1 MNAAGI
7 DVSGRKSTVAVLRP
21 FGEVIKLPFDVP
33 HSAEELASLAEQLK
47 SIEGETRVVMEHT
60 GRYYESI
67 AKVLH
72 EAGLY
77 VSAVNPLLIKEY
89 GNNSLRKVK
98 TDKADAMK
106 IAKYALDNWSE
117 LRDYTPMDT
126 IRYDLRTMNRQFQL
140 AVKQK
145 TATANNLIALQEQSF
160 PGIRKLFD
168 SPVRSDG
175 TQKWVDFTR
184 DFWHTDCVRS
194 GSLNAFTGRY
204 RKWCKRNRYQF
215 STEKA
220 AEVYALAKSAV
231 VLVQKTSVTK
241 TLVQAAADRLT
252 AISRSVE
259 TYRSEMNKLASQLP
273 EYSVVMEMYGVGESL
288 GPQLMAEIRDYV
300 HRIVGGMTEDELTAM
315 ETAIPTYARKIKDKI
330 EALEGAYQE
339 KKFKQWL
346 DAGKIVCR
354 ESYTLPPVITP
365 SKATD
370 VIPKSL
376 YEAEA
381 DDMNSEERD
390 FIDAVVALDNV
401 KWWHRIIKNKGF
413 LLNGYINHYPDF
425 LMMTNAGRLVVLEYK
440 GGDRDNSNSREK
452 LELGRQWDA
461 HSGENYRYFMVF
473 KNREVNANGTMDR
486 FIEVMRVL

>member
-7 DVSGRKSTVAVLRP
+7 DVSSSKSTVAVLRP
-21 FGEVIKLPFDVP
+21 FGEVVKLPFDVR
-33 HSAEELASLAEQLK
+33 HSAEELASLAKQLK
-47 SIEGETRVVMEHT
+47 SIECETRVVMEHT

-126 IRYDLRTMNRQFQL
+126 IRYDLKTMNRQFQL
-140 AVKQK
+140 AIKQK

-175 TQKWVDFTR
+175 TQKWVDLTH
-184 DFWHTDCVRS
+184 DFWHVDCVRS
-194 GSLNAFTGRY
+194 GSLNAFTERY

-241 TLVQAAADRLT
+241 TLVQAAADQLT

-288 GPQLMAEIRDYV
+288 GPQLMAEIGDVTAALSGSSRLLLCGIAR
-300 HRIVGGMTEDELTAM
+300 HRAILATIGSRSKQELQT
-315 ETAIPTYARKIKDKI
+315 R
-330 EALEGAYQE
+330 L
-339 KKFKQWL
+339 
-346 DAGKIVCR
+346 
-354 ESYTLPPVITP
+354 
-365 SKATD
+365 
-370 VIPKSL
+370 SL
-376 YEAEA
+376 
-381 DDMNSEERD
+381 SEQT
-390 FIDAVVALDNV
+390 
-401 KWWHRIIKNKGF
+401 
-413 LLNGYINHYPDF
+413 LLNIMNVHLQRAQRMSGVPVPGQES
-425 LMMTNAGRLVVLEYK
+425 APRV
-440 GGDRDNSNSREK
+440 SRTC
-452 LELGRQWDA
+452 LHA
-461 HSGENYRYFMVF
+461 ASGEQFSAPLLRQGVGLFLYS
-473 KNREVNANGTMDR
+473 
-486 FIEVMRVL
+486 

>member
-21 FGEVIKLPFDVP
+21 FGEVVKLPFDVR
-33 HSAEELASLAEQLK
+33 HSAEELASLAKQLK
-47 SIEGETRVVMEHT
+47 SIECETRVVMEHT

-126 IRYDLRTMNRQFQL
+126 IRYDLKTMNRQFQL
-140 AVKQK
+140 AIKQK

-168 SPVRSDG
+168 SPVRGDG
-175 TQKWVDFTR
+175 TQKWVDLTH
-184 DFWHTDCVRS
+184 DFWHVDCVRS
-194 GSLNAFTGRY
+194 GSLNAFTERY

-231 VLVQKTSVTK
+231 VLVQKISVTK
-241 TLVQAAADRLT
+241 TLVQAAADQLT

-288 GPQLMAEIRDYV
+288 GPQLMAEIGALS
-300 HRIVGGMTEDELTAM
+300 RILCKLRIGCKTE
-315 ETAIPTYARKIKDKI
+315 
-330 EALEGAYQE
+330 
-339 KKFKQWL
+339 
-346 DAGKIVCR
+346 
-354 ESYTLPPVITP
+354 
-365 SKATD
+365 
-370 VIPKSL
+370 
-376 YEAEA
+376 
-381 DDMNSEERD
+381 
-390 FIDAVVALDNV
+390 
-401 KWWHRIIKNKGF
+401 
-413 LLNGYINHYPDF
+413 
-425 LMMTNAGRLVVLEYK
+425 
-440 GGDRDNSNSREK
+440 
-452 LELGRQWDA
+452 
-461 HSGENYRYFMVF
+461 
-473 KNREVNANGTMDR
+473 
-486 FIEVMRVL
+486 

>member
-7 DVSGRKSTVAVLRP
+7 DVSSSKSTVAVLRP
-21 FGEVIKLPFDVP
+21 FGEMVKLPFDVR
-33 HSAEELASLAEQLK
+33 HSAEELASLAKQLK

-60 GRYYESI
+60 GRYYENI

-126 IRYDLRTMNRQFQL
+126 IHYDLKTMNRQFQL
-140 AVKQK
+140 AIKQK

-168 SPVRSDG
+168 SPVCGDG
-175 TQKWVDFTR
+175 TQKWGDLTH
-184 DFWHTDCVRS
+184 DFWHVDCVRS
-194 GSLNAFTGRY
+194 GSLDAFTERY

-231 VLVQKTSVTK
+231 VLVHKTSVTK
-241 TLVQAAADRLT
+241 TLVQAAADQLT

-288 GPQLMAEIRDYV
+288 GPQLMAEIGDVRRFERKQSLVAFAGIDPAPSESGDYCSRSNRTTKRGSPYLRRTLFNIMKV
-300 HRIVGGMTEDELTAM
+300 HLQRAPADEPVFQFMDKKRAEGKPYYVYMTAAGNKFLRRYYGKVMAYFSSLED
-315 ETAIPTYARKIKDKI
+315 
-330 EALEGAYQE
+330 
-339 KKFKQWL
+339 
-346 DAGKIVCR
+346 
-354 ESYTLPPVITP
+354 LPPV
-365 SKATD
+365 
-370 VIPKSL
+370 
-376 YEAEA
+376 
-381 DDMNSEERD
+381 DMDS
-390 FIDAVVALDNV
+390 IGLHHT
-401 KWWHRIIKNKGF
+401 K
-413 LLNGYINHYPDF
+413 
-425 LMMTNAGRLVVLEYK
+425 
-440 GGDRDNSNSREK
+440 
-452 LELGRQWDA
+452 
-461 HSGENYRYFMVF
+461 
-473 KNREVNANGTMDR
+473 
-486 FIEVMRVL
+486 